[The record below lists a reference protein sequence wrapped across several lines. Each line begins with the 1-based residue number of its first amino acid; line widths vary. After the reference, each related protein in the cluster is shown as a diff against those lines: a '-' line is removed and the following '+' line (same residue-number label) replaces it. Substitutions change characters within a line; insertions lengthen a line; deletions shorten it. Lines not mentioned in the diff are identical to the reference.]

1 MSELT
6 ISERIKLEFERLT
19 QKNQEYIGYPLTKNF
34 DYQILAPFL
43 NLQINNVGDPF
54 TPSSLGIDTKNIEK
68 EVIGFFS
75 QLLNAPQKDV
85 WGYVTNGGSEG
96 NLYGLYLA
104 REAFPTGM
112 VYYSESTHYSVKKNL
127 HLLNMQNIVIRAQ
140 ENGEMDYHDLENSIT
155 SRRHQPAIFFLN
167 IGSTMKEAIDNLA
180 NVKKIIIKLALKNYY
195 IHCDAAL
202 LGLIAPFHNPKPLFD
217 FKEGIDSI
225 SISGHK
231 FIGSPIPCGIVLC
244 KNAHKDRVGSTISYV
259 DTKDTT
265 ITGSRN
271 GLTPLVL
278 WYALKNLGIRGLKN
292 NVIKC
297 IELAKYTEERLNELG
312 VNAWRN
318 NNAITVVFDK
328 PSIELCKKFQLA
340 TEESI
345 SHIICMPGVEK
356 TQIDLFVDAYNIE
369 IRQKNEQS
377 LLMPEINE
385 EILWPEYF

>member
-1 MSELT
+1 MSHLA
-6 ISERIKLEFERLT
+6 ISERLKLELERLI
-19 QKNQEYIGYPLTKNF
+19 QKNEEYIGYPLTKNF
-34 DYQILAPFL
+34 DYQVLAPFL

-54 TPSSLGIDTKNIEK
+54 TTSSLGIDTKNIEK
-68 EVIGFFS
+68 EVIGFFTH
-75 QLLNAPQKDV
+75 LLNASKNDV

-104 REAFPTGM
+104 REAFPNGM

-140 ENGEMDYHDLENSIT
+140 DNGEIDYTDLESSIT

-167 IGSTMKEAIDNLA
+167 IGSTMKEAVDNLA
-180 NVKKIIIKLALKNYY
+180 SVKKIIKKLALKNYY

-202 LGLIAPFHNPKPLFD
+202 LGMIAPFHIPKPLFD

-244 KNAHKDRVGSTISYV
+244 KNSHKERIGSTISYV

-271 GLTPLVL
+271 GLTPLIL
-278 WYALKNLGIRGLKN
+278 WYALKKMGLNGLKN
-292 NVIKC
+292 NVEKSIA
-297 IELAKYTEERLNELG
+297 LAKYTEEKLTILG

-318 NNAITVVFDK
+318 TNAITVVFDK
-328 PSIELCKKFQLA
+328 PSSELCKKFQLA
-340 TEESI
+340 TEDSI
-345 SHIICMPGVEK
+345 SHIICMPGIDK
-356 TQIDLFVDAYNIE
+356 TQIDHFIEAYQSE
-369 IRQKNEQS
+369 LEQKKDKTPLQ
-377 LLMPEINE
+377 IVQE
-385 EILWPEYF
+385 EELLWPEYF

>member
-127 HLLNMQNIVIRAQ
+127 HLLNSSA
-140 ENGEMDYHDLENSIT
+140 
-155 SRRHQPAIFFLN
+155 FLC
-167 IGSTMKEAIDNLA
+167 TL
-180 NVKKIIIKLALKNYY
+180 
-195 IHCDAAL
+195 
-202 LGLIAPFHNPKPLFD
+202 
-217 FKEGIDSI
+217 
-225 SISGHK
+225 
-231 FIGSPIPCGIVLC
+231 
-244 KNAHKDRVGSTISYV
+244 
-259 DTKDTT
+259 
-265 ITGSRN
+265 
-271 GLTPLVL
+271 
-278 WYALKNLGIRGLKN
+278 
-292 NVIKC
+292 
-297 IELAKYTEERLNELG
+297 
-312 VNAWRN
+312 
-318 NNAITVVFDK
+318 
-328 PSIELCKKFQLA
+328 
-340 TEESI
+340 
-345 SHIICMPGVEK
+345 
-356 TQIDLFVDAYNIE
+356 
-369 IRQKNEQS
+369 
-377 LLMPEINE
+377 
-385 EILWPEYF
+385 